1 MKVQNIKVGETYK
14 YKELCNKE
22 SIKNNECYT
31 CELTISVDNLEQL
44 NKFINDLES
53 IPNML
58 SVERLIK

>member
-1 MKVQNIKVGETYK
+1 MLFDIIAKTTNRNVVV
-14 YKELCNKE
+14 E
-22 SIKNNECYT
+22 SINNIKNNECYT